1 MFRVFII
8 RFVAMA
14 ALEPYRFEPERAQHP
29 EENDGEDS
37 EDNYRLESTDWCSC
51 ALCQVLPTPR
61 ECICC
66 REQEDLE
73 NKMEGTNVFT
83 LQSS

>member
-14 ALEPYRFEPERAQHP
+14 ALEPYRFEPERAQYP

-51 ALCQVLPTPR
+51 ALC
-61 ECICC
+61 
-66 REQEDLE
+66 
-73 NKMEGTNVFT
+73 
-83 LQSS
+83 